1 MAQLDPLHTFIAAFV
16 IASLGGLAGLLH
28 GNQELRLR
36 NVTAAMLS
44 SGLAGLILALL
55 WYNWFHGAGNIYFLL
70 GLAGLAGIGGMTA
83 VDFIIKIFKGE
94 RVLGI
99 DISFKKKKKKKKSD
113 AEQAKD
119 IIDDELD
126 DEDAD

>member
-1 MAQLDPLHTFIAAFV
+1 MADLEPLHTFLAAFA

-28 GNQELRLR
+28 GNQELCVRKI
-36 NVTAAMLS
+36 TAAMLS

-83 VDFIIKIFKGE
+83 VDFITRFIKGE
-94 RVLGI
+94 TICGI
-99 DISFKKKKKKKKSD
+99 EFSFKKKKKSD
-113 AEQAKD
+113 SEQTED
-119 IIDDELD
+119 TD